1 MKVIQVHTEEI
12 PIADRTRIL
21 EKEYVQ
27 TVIYHTDANYY
38 LCMKCISSMHVP
50 TADELEQA
58 YNNGKKVSVKRA
70 VELFGSAISDKM
82 DWTDTDD

>member
-21 EKEYVQ
+21 HKEYVQ
-27 TVIYHTDANYY
+27 TVLYQTDANYY
-38 LCMKCISSMHVP
+38 LCMKFISSMHVP